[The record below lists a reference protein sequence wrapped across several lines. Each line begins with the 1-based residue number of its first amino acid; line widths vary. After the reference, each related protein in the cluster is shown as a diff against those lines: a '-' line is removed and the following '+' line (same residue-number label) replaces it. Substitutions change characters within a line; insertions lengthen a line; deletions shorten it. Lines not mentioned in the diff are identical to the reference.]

1 MKILLIG
8 ASGTVG
14 RAVEQELDGIQRLRG
29 AADDA
34 AGIGRDDLEIDLSII
49 HRGLHLG
56 VLEFQQS
63 EKVTENRLRG
73 LDKFLHGGLVA
84 HGCSFNISNFT

>member
-1 MKILLIG
+1 M
-8 ASGTVG
+8 AREQT
-14 RAVEQELDGIQRLRG
+14 VEQELDGIQRLRC

-34 AGIGRDDLEIDLSII
+34 AGIGRHDLEIDLAVV
-49 HRGLHLG
+49 HGGLHPG
-56 VLEFQQS
+56 VLEFQQT
-63 EKVTENRLRG
+63 EKVTENRLCG